1 MTNGITPRRWLNQ
14 ANPLLSE
21 LISSRIGT
29 GWIKNLDELKRLIP
43 LAEEPKFRKRFAA
56 VKLANKQHF
65 ADEMMRTL
73 GEEVR
78 VDSLFDVQ
86 IKRMHEYKRQLL
98 NVLHVVTLYKRIC
111 DAPESDAVP
120 RTVIISGKAAPAYYV
135 AKLIIK
141 LINDV
146 AAIVNHDPR
155 VKGRLKLLFVP
166 NYGVSVAEKLI
177 PAADLSEQI
186 STAGT
191 EASGTGN
198 MKLALNGALTIGTMD
213 GANIEIHNEVGAD
226 NIFIFGLS
234 TDEVANLR
242 TSGYRPLDYYH
253 GDSELS
259 QVLDMI
265 GNGYFSPE
273 EPARFKPIVDNLLE
287 HGDHYLL
294 LADYASYIQ
303 AQRAVEAAY
312 CDQEEWL
319 RKAILNVAN
328 MGKFSSDRTILQY
341 AQQIWHTK
349 PVT

>member
-1 MTNGITPRRWLNQ
+1 
-14 ANPLLSE
+14 
-21 LISSRIGT
+21 
-29 GWIKNLDELKRLIP
+29 
-43 LAEEPKFRKRFAA
+43 
-56 VKLANKQHF
+56 
-65 ADEMMRTL
+65 
-73 GEEVR
+73 VR

-98 NVLHVVTLYKRIC
+98 NVLHVITLYKRIC
-111 DAPESDAVP
+111 DAPHAPVVP
-120 RTVIISGKAAPAYYV
+120 RTVIISGKAAPAYFV

-155 VKGRLKLLFVP
+155 VQGRLKLLFVP

-242 TSGYRPLDYYH
+242 ASGYRPLEYYQSN
-253 GDSELS
+253 SELS
-259 QVLDMI
+259 QVIDMI

-273 EPARFKPIVDNLLE
+273 EPARFKPIVDNLLD

-294 LADYASYIQ
+294 LADYASYIA
-303 AQRAVEAAY
+303 AQKAVDLAY
-312 CDQEEWL
+312 QDPQQWL